1 MSSLDQRFD
10 AIDKEIEHLR
20 SRNQRV
26 DSNKAWEQSFVRK
39 GTVAIITYIVTL
51 LVFTSIGASEPYLNA
66 FIPTVG
72 YLLSTLSLSFVR
84 SFWEARQ

>member
-1 MSSLDQRFD
+1 MSSLDHRLD
-10 AIDKEIEHLR
+10 AIDKEIELLR

-51 LVFTSIGASEPYLNA
+51 LVFTSIGATKPYLNA